1 MKSQKGF
8 SLIEVLVTLLITSV
22 GLLGLAALQ
31 VKSLQFNHGAYLRS
45 QANILAYDIADRMR
59 LNKDDARAGDYNILM
74 TASKPSASG
83 LVTTDQNQWLTLVET
98 TLPAGDGSVSCVS
111 NICTLTIQWREAGR
125 RTDENFDSF
134 TYKTQI

>member
-1 MKSQKGF
+1 MKCEKGL

-31 VKSLQFNHGAYLRS
+31 ARSLQFNHGAYLRS

-59 LNKDDARAGDYNILM
+59 LNKDDARANLYNISISAN
-74 TASKPSASG
+74 TPSASG
-83 LVTTDQNQWLTLVET
+83 IVKTDQNQWLTFVST
-98 TLPAGDGSVSCVS
+98 TLPAGDGAVSCAS
-111 NICTLTIQWREAGR
+111 NICTITIQWREAGR
-125 RTDENFDSF
+125 DADDSF

>member
-1 MKSQKGF
+1 MKREKGF

-31 VKSLQFNHGAYLRS
+31 AKSLQFNHGAYLRS

-59 LNKDDARAGDYNILM
+59 LNKDDARAGQYNISM
-74 TASKPSASG
+74 NSSKPSASG
-83 LVTTDQNQWLTLVET
+83 LVATDQNQWLTLIET
-98 TLPAGDGSVSCVS
+98 SLPAGDGSVSCVS

-125 RTDENFDSF
+125 DANDSF

>member
-1 MKSQKGF
+1 MKRDKGF

-22 GLLGLAALQ
+22 GLLGLAVLQ
-31 VKSLQFNHGAYLRS
+31 AKSLQFNHGAYLRS

-59 LNKDDARAGDYNILM
+59 LNKDDARAGQYNISM
-74 TASKPSASG
+74 GSSKPSASD
-83 LVTTDQNQWLTLVET
+83 LVTTDQNQWLTLIET
-98 TLPAGDGSVSCVS
+98 SLPAGDGSVSCVS

-125 RTDENFDSF
+125 NADDSF

>member
-1 MKSQKGF
+1 MKHEKGL

-31 VKSLQFNHGAYLRS
+31 GRSLQFNHGAYLRS
-45 QANILAYDIADRMR
+45 QANILAYDMADRMR
-59 LNKDDARAGDYNILM
+59 LNKDDARANLYNISISDGVP
-74 TASKPSASG
+74 TAVST
-83 LVTTDQNQWLTLVET
+83 VTTDQNQWLTLIAA
-98 TLPAGDGSVSCVS
+98 TLPAGDGAVSCAS

-125 RTDENFDSF
+125 DANDSF

>member
-1 MKSQKGF
+1 MKHEKGF

-45 QANILAYDIADRMR
+45 QANILAYDMADRMR
-59 LNKDDARAGDYNILM
+59 LNKDDARAGSYNISM
-74 TASKPSASG
+74 SASKPGASS
-83 LVTTDQNQWLTLVET
+83 VIETDDQNQWLTLIEN
-98 TLPAGDGSVSCVS
+98 TLPAGDGSVSCTS

-125 RTDENFDSF
+125 TADDTF

>member
-1 MKSQKGF
+1 MKHQKGL

-31 VKSLQFNHGAYLRS
+31 ARSLQFNHGAYLRS
-45 QANILAYDIADRMR
+45 QANILAYDMADRMR
-59 LNKDDARAGDYNILM
+59 LNKDDARANLYNISM
-74 TASKPSASG
+74 SDATPSASG
-83 LVTTDQNQWLTLVET
+83 IVATDQSQWLTLIASV
-98 TLPAGDGSVSCVS
+98 LPAGDGAVSCAS

-125 RTDENFDSF
+125 DADDSF

>member
-1 MKSQKGF
+1 MKYEKGV

-31 VKSLQFNHGAYLRS
+31 ARSLQFNHGAYLRS
-45 QANILAYDIADRMR
+45 QANILAYDMADRMR
-59 LNKDDARAGDYNILM
+59 LNKDDARANLYNISLS
-74 TASKPSASG
+74 ASTPSASNI
-83 LVTTDQNQWLTLVET
+83 VTTDQNQWLTLIAT
-98 TLPAGDGSVSCVS
+98 TLPAGDGAVSCAA

-125 RTDENFDSF
+125 NAADSF